1 MSSLLKLPSLKTFH
15 LFSFGKS
22 NLVLFSLLLL
32 DVLFAMNHIYM
43 VLSQN
48 WNTFFAL
55 TEDLSLP
62 EYFQYLKLIC
72 TLFLLFYLF
81 LRKKDVGYIAWFLF
95 FALLLGDDAFQLHE
109 RYGAML
115 VYHLNLQPLFGLRA
129 VDFGEMLYASLAGF
143 IVIPFMAVSYYKGSW
158 EFRKISVDITL
169 LVGILLF
176 FGIVVD
182 AIHSMLSEVVYI
194 SGILALI
201 EDGGEMVAVSIITWY
216 FYFLFMHP
224 NRKELFLHEVF
235 VSS

>member
-1 MSSLLKLPSLKTFH
+1 MKPCTVF
-15 LFSFGKS
+15 
-22 NLVLFSLLLL
+22 LLL
-32 DVLFAMNHIYM
+32 DVLSA
-43 VLSQN
+43 
-48 WNTFFAL
+48 
-55 TEDLSLP
+55 
-62 EYFQYLKLIC
+62 
-72 TLFLLFYLF
+72 
-81 LRKKDVGYIAWFLF
+81 
-95 FALLLGDDAFQLHE
+95 
-109 RYGAML
+109 
-115 VYHLNLQPLFGLRA
+115 
-129 VDFGEMLYASLAGF
+129 ASFWTKAIESWRDGIRFLAGF

-201 EDGGEMVAVSIITWY
+201 EDGGEMVAVSIILWC